1 MTPKL
6 ADYIAEGKNLSADE
20 REIAALALQQID
32 DAEQVEVDAAWD
44 EEIDRR
50 VDDILSGKVE
60 LVDGEETQRMVRK
73 MLAERR
79 KR

>member
-50 VDDILSGKVE
+50 IDDILSGKVE
-60 LVDGEETQRMVRK
+60 LVDGEETQRIVRK